1 MIYSGWLSPGYSGQE
16 SVPEIQPSQ
25 QHFWVSSALKVEL
38 LIWKDITY
46 NEYQITSKQKKKTK
60 MKKQKKKNILS
71 TSRDFARVL
80 VHKIN
85 KL

>member
-1 MIYSGWLSPGYSGQE
+1 MTYSGWLSPGYSGQE
-16 SVPEIQPSQ
+16 SVPEIQPSR

-38 LIWKDITY
+38 LIWKDIT
-46 NEYQITSKQKKKTK
+46 NIKSPQNKKQKTK
-60 MKKQKKKNILS
+60 MKKKKNILS